1 MERAI
6 ILLSGGLDSAVTLWW
21 AKGQG
26 WDLRPL
32 TFDYFGR
39 PRREHEAVRTLASR
53 VHADAVRTVELP
65 FLREVDDLRQGG
77 FENRYLLDSPDRK
90 STRLNSSHTV
100 ISYAVF
106 CLKK

>member
-53 VHADAVRTVELP
+53 VHADAVRTVE
-65 FLREVDDLRQGG
+65 
-77 FENRYLLDSPDRK
+77 
-90 STRLNSSHTV
+90 
-100 ISYAVF
+100 AVRRAARG
-106 CLKK
+106 